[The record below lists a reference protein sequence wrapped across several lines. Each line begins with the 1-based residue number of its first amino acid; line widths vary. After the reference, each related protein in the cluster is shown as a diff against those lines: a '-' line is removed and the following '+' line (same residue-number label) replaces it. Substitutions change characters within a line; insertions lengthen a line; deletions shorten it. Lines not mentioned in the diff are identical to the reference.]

1 MFWPNSVIELITL
14 MFITD
19 AFDNE
24 LMYQTLK
31 DIVEGSVVEVPT
43 YDFVTHSR
51 WEGNIPSR
59 PSVTELEIPF
69 LNSDRRDKKCPHSTE
84 PR

>member
-51 WEGNIPSR
+51 
-59 PSVTELEIPF
+59 
-69 LNSDRRDKKCPHSTE
+69 
-84 PR
+84 